1 MKSLFISTLLIVL
14 LLLNWIFTFNFIAD
28 TSKELTMLTQ
38 KIEYN
43 IVKDQWFSAQKNL
56 KLLETKWNNSLKI
69 LKLVINHD
77 EIEKTNLSL
86 IKVRKYILTQN
97 KDNLLLE
104 TSLLKFHI
112 NHIKENESLSLR
124 NIF

>member
-97 KDNLLLE
+97 KDNLLVE